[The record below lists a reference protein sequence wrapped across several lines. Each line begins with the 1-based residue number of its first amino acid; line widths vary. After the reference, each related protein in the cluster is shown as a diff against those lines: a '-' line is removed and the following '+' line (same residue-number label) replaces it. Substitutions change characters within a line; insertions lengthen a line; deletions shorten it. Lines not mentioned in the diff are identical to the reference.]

1 MDAIELLD
9 AQHRDVER
17 LFSQLEGARGE
28 RKLRLFRELA
38 DLLAIHAT
46 IEENHFYPMVKTAD
60 TEDIVMESLEEHLAV
75 KRLLADLMKMSPD
88 EDEFDAKLTVLEEQV
103 EHHVGEER
111 QELFPQVRRLLD
123 AEQREAI
130 GQIMTATMVNLQAPR
145 LDVPLQT
152 REAPPL
158 KTPEQAEKPLTLID
172 RLMTPFTIAYKAA
185 KNVYQG
191 LLHSARRQRPA

>member
-28 RKLRLFRELA
+28 RKARLFRELA

-46 IEENHFYPMVKTAD
+46 IEENHFYPMVKTSD
-60 TEDIVMESLEEHLAV
+60 TEDLVMESLEEHLAV
-75 KRLLADLMKMSPD
+75 KRLLADLMKLSP
-88 EDEFDAKLTVLEEQV
+88 EVEEFDAKLTVLEEQV
-103 EHHVGEER
+103 EHHVKEER
-111 QELFPQVRRLLD
+111 EELFPQVRRLLD

-130 GQIMTATMVNLQAPR
+130 GQIMTATIVGVQSPR

-152 REAPPL
+152 RAAPPL
-158 KTPEQAEKPLTLID
+158 EPREKPLTMFD
-172 RLMTPFTIAYKAA
+172 RLMAPFKIAYKAA
-185 KNVYQG
+185 KEIYEG
-191 LLHSARRQRPA
+191 IAHSPRRQRPA